1 MRALIRCLPLIAL
14 LPTACT
20 VGPDYHRPVVTSA
33 AAPWAGPHATDAG
46 APDLAPW
53 TRLGDP
59 VLADLVARAV
69 AANPDLAEAE
79 GRLNEAR
86 ATLGQARAAQGP
98 QANLSASGQQTQTSL
113 NGQFPAASIPFY
125 QRDFALYDAG
135 FDASWEIDLWGGNR
149 RAVESARAQ
158 IDAAAARLTD
168 TRLRVVAEVV
178 RAYAQFRGGQALLE
192 ATRSDA
198 AAQAELA
205 TLIRQRLN
213 AGESTRFDETRAREQ
228 ARTARAPI
236 AGIEAD
242 IAAALATLALLT
254 GRAPEALTDIA
265 QTSAPLPALPRNL
278 AVGTRADMVRR
289 RPDVRAAEADLA
301 AATAGIG
308 METANLYPRL
318 TLSGGL
324 DFQARNPADL
334 ITDKS
339 LGFAVGPHLS
349 WALFDAG
356 RVRARIHAADAR
368 ADQAAAR
375 YTRAILSALADSE
388 TAINRYAAAQT
399 TLAEREAALA
409 ANRQS
414 YDQALARA
422 SAGEDDRLALL
433 QAQSALSGATRAA
446 TQARE
451 AAFEAYA
458 ALVKALGGG
467 WAEHGP

>member
-1 MRALIRCLPLIAL
+1 MRPLIRALPFLAL
-14 LPTACT
+14 LACGACT
-20 VGPDYHRPVVTSA
+20 VGPDFHRPAVA
-33 AAPWAGPHATDAG
+33 GEAAPWALTKSPDSA

-59 VLADLVARAV
+59 VLADLVAKAL

-86 ATLGQARAAQGP
+86 AQLGLARAARLP
-98 QANLSASGQQTQTSL
+98 QAQVTGSAQQTQTSL

-125 QRDFALYDAG
+125 RRDFALYDAG
-135 FDASWEIDLWGGNR
+135 FDASWEIDLWGGQR

-158 IDAAAARLTD
+158 VAAAQSRLAD
-168 TRLRVVAEVV
+168 TRLRIVAETV
-178 RAYAQFRGGQALLE
+178 RAYAQLRGGQALLE

-198 AAQAELA
+198 AAQGEYAA
-205 TLIRQRLN
+205 LIRQRLQ
-213 AGESTRFDETRAREQ
+213 AGESARIDETRAREA
-228 ARTARAPI
+228 ARTAHAPI
-236 AGIEAD
+236 AGLEAD
-242 IAAALATLALLT
+242 LASATATLALLT
-254 GRAPEALTDIA
+254 GRPPEALADLAATP
-265 QTSAPLPALPRNL
+265 APLPALPANL
-278 AVGTRADMVRR
+278 AVGTRADMLRR

-308 METANLYPRL
+308 IETANLYPRL
-318 TLSGGL
+318 SLGGGI
-324 DFQARNPADL
+324 DFQARNPANL
-334 ITDKS
+334 IEDKS
-339 LGFAVGPHLS
+339 LGFTVGPRLS

-375 YTRAILSALADSE
+375 YTKAVLAALADSE
-388 TAINRYAAAQT
+388 TAINRYAAWAAT
-399 TLAEREAALA
+399 AAERDAALNA
-409 ANRQS
+409 SRQS
-414 YDQALARA
+414 YEHALARTR
-422 SAGEDDRLALL
+422 AGEDDALSLL

-446 TQARE
+446 TQAHE

-467 WAEHGP
+467 W